1 MKNKKIRIV
10 IIIVLIIVLLI
21 PIPIRLKDGGS
32 VEYKTLFYKYTK
44 IHRLSENSS
53 TGYEDG
59 WELRILGIQVGG
71 EINTY
76 VLAEHKINI
85 KSNDKIIVIKK
96 ELQDDNNFNKYLER
110 DNQVIYFKSNV
121 EEVNYYQEYEVYP
134 LKYYIENTWQT
145 ISDGIK
151 HLTDVLE
158 NTETLRDGGTKIY
171 RNKKVDITIITCNTI
186 AGNKDIYIG
195 DYTMDFDS
203 DIMCK

>member
-59 WELRILGIQVGG
+59 WELKILGKHVGG
-71 EINTY
+71 VVNVSVMAY
-76 VLAEHKINI
+76 PI
-85 KSNDKIIVIKK
+85 KVIKK
-96 ELQDDNNFNKYLER
+96 ELQDDNKFNKYLER
-110 DNQVIYFKSNV
+110 DGQVIYLASNV
-121 EEVNYYQEYEVYP
+121 EEVYYYLEYEVYP

-171 RNKKVDITIITCNTI
+171 RNKKVDVTIITCNTI

-195 DYTMDFDS
+195 EYTTDFDS
-203 DIMCK
+203 DMMCK